1 MDLSGKSC
9 WSADP
14 NYTGSVDEFTIYDA
28 ALTEDQVQLSDAD
41 VLQKKLE
48 ALDILGDKNES
59 LDAVV
64 YDLNLVKSADGFDIK
79 WSSDNEDV
87 ITADGKV
94 LNSDEDTQVTL
105 TATAVLWT
113 SDSRSKIYC
122 YGKSIG
128 SYTSEGSGSRSE
140 RNAGRCL

>member
-1 MDLSGKSC
+1 MDGALVGSPLVTTKTMATIVANGTQNGVLGFIGKSC

-87 ITADGKV
+87 ITC
-94 LNSDEDTQVTL
+94 LL
-105 TATAVLWT
+105 
-113 SDSRSKIYC
+113 
-122 YGKSIG
+122 
-128 SYTSEGSGSRSE
+128 YTS
-140 RNAGRCL
+140 RCV